1 MGPLARW
8 LLLRVAA
15 GAVTLAI
22 VSVLVFA
29 ATQALPGD
37 VARLILGPDAT
48 ADQVAQLRVTLGLDD
63 PVIAQYFAWIS
74 GLLSGNLGTSLV
86 TGNPVVDVVAPRLA
100 NSLFLVGI
108 SMLISIPLSIALGV
122 FTAERHDRFIDRAL
136 LRFSMVSNAIPDF
149 VLGILLV
156 VLFGTTVFTWFPP
169 VAIVPVGDAP
179 WAHLDRLILPILTI
193 VILVTTYL
201 CRLVRSSFIDV
212 LDSDYVQMAELK
224 GLGRIMI
231 LFRHALPN
239 AIGALIQAAAIS
251 AAVVLGGLVVVENV
265 FNFNGI
271 GTLLSNSIKTHDLPV
286 IQAVVMIIATAFF
299 VCNLVADLLVG
310 EGRKK
315 ER

>member
-15 GAVTLAI
+15 GVVTLAI

-122 FTAERHDRFIDRAL
+122 FTAERRDRFIDRAL